1 MEIRQILLFLDYVI
15 FRLFGSLSVVQLSI
29 DIVNLTYIVSLGA
42 SNLQLA
48 AEFVWRRLHRES
60 LWDGFLAALSCVDWV
75 V

>member
-48 AEFVWRRLHRES
+48 GGASNLDSALKLEFVFCKNYTDR
-60 LWDGFLAALSCVDWV
+60 
-75 V
+75 